1 MQLYSAWVVPYGIG
15 LVLLAATYTRFLF
28 RIPRRSAILLIFAG
42 VWFVSG
48 ALVMELISGH
58 VYQAA
63 GSKNILYIVVQTLE
77 ETLEMSGIV
86 VFIFALIDYIKK

>member
-1 MQLYSAWVVPYGIG
+1 MT
-15 LVLLAATYTRFLF
+15 LLAAAYTRFLF
-28 RIPRRSAILLIFAG
+28 RIPRRSAILFIFAG
-42 VWFVSG
+42 VCFVSG

-63 GSKNILYIVVQTLE
+63 GSKNILYVVVQTLE

-86 VFIFALIDYIKK
+86 IFIFALIDYIEKSIGQLHLILGHD